1 MNLSNATKIKLIGDV
16 APRDV
21 DPGSLAEH
29 NVEPHHGRLGD
40 YSWTE
45 TAGETTTRHFAP
57 RSAVV
62 EIF

>member
-16 APRDV
+16 APRDIV
-21 DPGSLAEH
+21 AGSLTEH
-29 NVEPHHGRLGD
+29 NVEPHHGRLAD

-45 TAGETTTRHFAP
+45 TAGGATTHHFAP
-57 RSAVV
+57 RHAVV